1 MRCHVNGSLKNNKKE
16 NYKHKLY
23 DVLIMN
29 KEVKSITFQDDYARG
44 MVRGPAA
51 LILKGWFISALKWHI
66 NRMRFDHACHCNP
79 NNCCLYLIFN
89 MASMILNAHRG

>member
-51 LILKGWFISALKWHI
+51 LILKG
-66 NRMRFDHACHCNP
+66 
-79 NNCCLYLIFN
+79 
-89 MASMILNAHRG
+89 